1 MIFNGKGQVKFEA
14 MDDILRNLFHLL
26 PRSESVE
33 LKQKTFNEFNSELVE
48 N

>member
-1 MIFNGKGQVKFEA
+1 MIFNGKGQIKFEV
-14 MDDILRNLFHLL
+14 MDDILRNLFNLL
-26 PRSESVE
+26 PRSQSVQ